1 MPQRELAKGITDLVI
16 RWGQNYL
23 GQNLTEVKTD
33 IIRDMII
40 VSFKGEI
47 PPAESHLSKE
57 KEGVILVKN
66 VRQQLIESDR
76 ESLDGILFN
85 LTGSRMVSLH
95 TDVSTKTGERI
106 LVFKMDRSLEQV

>member
-1 MPQRELAKGITDLVI
+1 MPQRELSNVITDLVI

-23 GQNLTEVKTD
+23 GQNLAEVKTD

-40 VSFKGEI
+40 VSVKGEI
-47 PPAESHLSKE
+47 PPAESHLSRE
-57 KEGVILVKN
+57 KEGMFLVKKI
-66 VRQQLIESDR
+66 RQQLIEYDR
-76 ESLDGILFN
+76 ESLDNILFN

-106 LVFKMDRSLEQV
+106 FVFKMDRALD

>member
-1 MPQRELAKGITDLVI
+1 MPQRELANVITDLVI

-23 GQNLTEVKTD
+23 GQNPAEVKTD

-47 PPAESHLSKE
+47 PPAESHLSRE
-57 KEGVILVKN
+57 KEGMFLVKKI
-66 VRQQLIESDR
+66 RQQLIEYDR
-76 ESLDGILFN
+76 ESLDNILFN
-85 LTGSRMVSLH
+85 LTGSRVVSLH

-106 LVFKMDRSLEQV
+106 FVFKMDRALD